1 MSYAPLSPSSGAL
14 RLVRP
19 GETPAEPISRAPLS
33 PTRVRIRRENQS
45 AALLTEHDARR
56 IMALRVAEQ
65 IEGGRAALITPEK
78 RARLMTI
85 SRALGLRPFDASLI
99 IAIVQDA
106 ARTGRSETP
115 SASDH
120 AHHADSPRVQSRLSM
135 IPAPPKNSLHR
146 AARSA
151 KARTRTII
159 ITSAAAIA
167 LAALLLTALIRW
179 LTRV

>member
-1 MSYAPLSPSSGAL
+1 MTHAPFSPSSGAL
-14 RLVRP
+14 RLARP

-85 SRALGLRPFDASLI
+85 ARALGLRPFDASLI
-99 IAIVQDA
+99 IAIVQDG
-106 ARTGRSETP
+106 ARRGEHTDDTR
-115 SASDH
+115 A
-120 AHHADSPRVQSRLSM
+120 QSRLSL
-135 IPAPPKNSLHR
+135 IPAPPKNAVHK

-151 KARTRTII
+151 KARTRTMLFPSI
-159 ITSAAAIA
+159 AALTLAIA
-167 LAALLLTALIRW
+167 VIFALVRW

>member
-1 MSYAPLSPSSGAL
+1 MTHAPFSPSAGAL

-19 GETPAEPISRAPLS
+19 GEAPAEPVSRAPLT
-33 PTRVRIRRENQS
+33 PARERVRRENQQ
-45 AALLTEHDARR
+45 AALLNEHDARR

-65 IEGGRAALITPEK
+65 IEGGRAALLTPEK

-85 SRALGLRPFDASLI
+85 ARALGLRPFDAALI

-106 ARTGRSETP
+106 ARCGERTEDAR
-115 SASDH
+115 A
-120 AHHADSPRVQSRLSM
+120 QSRLSL
-135 IPAPPKNSLHR
+135 IPAPPKNAMHK

-151 KARTRTII
+151 KARTRTLLISSLAA
-159 ITSAAAIA
+159 ITLAAALVIA
-167 LAALLLTALIRW
+167 MARW